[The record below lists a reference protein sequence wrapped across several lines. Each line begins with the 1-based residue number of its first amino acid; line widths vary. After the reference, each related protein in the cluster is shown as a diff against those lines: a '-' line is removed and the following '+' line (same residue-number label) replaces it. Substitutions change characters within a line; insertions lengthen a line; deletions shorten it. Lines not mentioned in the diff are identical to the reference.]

1 MENTESYA
9 STMFHIIGTWLVF
22 LFLNYRLA
30 VYGKEQRGQKMWLS
44 LLVGLGIGFFPQ
56 FVYNIWGVNFK
67 TPLKKW
73 KANLA
78 FSILFI
84 ISLMFYAAGFDL
96 IFSYYFSWWN
106 L

>member
-9 STMFHIIGTWLVF
+9 STMFHIISTWLVF

-96 IFSYYFSWWN
+96 IFLYYFWWWN